1 MDSIKGIV
9 AENLIVDIVFTSKEG
24 ITIFETARGKVTILD
39 VDEPEDPIE
48 DQPMENLP
56 SNTVIIGD
64 EAFDIRY
71 LNNNE
76 EAQLKL
82 IEWYSQGKEIY
93 IKLKLI

>member
-1 MDSIKGIV
+1 
-9 AENLIVDIVFTSKEG
+9 
-24 ITIFETARGKVTILD
+24 
-39 VDEPEDPIE
+39 
-48 DQPMENLP
+48 MENLP

-82 IEWYSQGKEIY
+82 IEWYSQGKDIY
-93 IKLKLI
+93 IKLSANLIVNIRGDEVDIDELPKELIYYDANGQITVYVK